1 MLISVIEYYLLAN
14 VKLEGFEIMSDDF
27 NLRSKDYWRRMGWGL
42 FLGLLSATGAFI
54 FIMLMNLGQSI
65 FIPDLAENWTP
76 FSGPWWIVVVMTV
89 AGLLVGLLHKYSSP
103 LEMDVFEA
111 VKKGYMDPKPV
122 PSSLLAS
129 LISLIGGFS
138 LGPEVPTGFLAAGLG
153 SWASRR
159 WKMDPETTRT
169 NIKSSVSSAYA
180 GLFSSPLVML
190 IMLLE
195 IRHKQSV
202 IYYGTLLI
210 AGLAAVIGF
219 SLFYTLD
226 GFNYASLLG
235 ILSPPSYDLKLWHL
249 GISVLLG
256 ILAIPFALVFVI
268 FTRIF
273 TRLLEPLNSKPI
285 VRSTLGGFSLGLL
298 AIIIPSTIGLGT
310 TEMSI
315 VTQQAA
321 EIGVILLIVFAL
333 AKLLAL
339 SGALNFGFIG
349 GPIFPLLFVGS
360 CIGAAINLIFP
371 QIPPGLAWGCMI
383 VAVPAAIVPIPIA
396 LGAVAIIIIGL
407 SPTNT
412 LPVFISALVA
422 FSITRGLLMAGNQ
435 EKSEEKV

>member
-1 MLISVIEYYLLAN
+1 
-14 VKLEGFEIMSDDF
+14 MSDDF
-27 NLRSKDYWRRMGWGL
+27 NLRSKDYWKRMGWGL
-42 FLGLLSATGAFI
+42 FLGLISAIGAFI

-65 FIPDLAENWTP
+65 LIPHLAENWTP
-76 FSGPWWIVVVMTV
+76 FSGSWWIVGVMTV
-89 AGLLVGLLHKYSSP
+89 AGLLVGIIHRYTPAKRLDP
-103 LEMDVFEA
+103 FGA
-111 VKKGYMDPKPV
+111 VEKGYLNPKAV

-129 LISLIGGFS
+129 LISLISGFS

-153 SWASRR
+153 SWISKRR
-159 WKMDPETTRT
+159 KKDPEATRI
-169 NIKSSVSSAYA
+169 NVISSISGAYS

-195 IRHKQSV
+195 IKHKQSV
-202 IYYGTLLI
+202 IYYGTILI

-219 SLFYTLD
+219 GLFYALN

-235 ILSPPSYDLKLWHL
+235 ILSPPAYDLKLWHL
-249 GISVLLG
+249 GVSILLG
-256 ILAIPFALVFVI
+256 ILAVPFALVFVI

-273 TRLLEPLNSKPI
+273 TRILEPINNKPI
-285 VRSTLGGFSLGLL
+285 LRNTLGGFLLGLL
-298 AIIIPSTIGLGT
+298 AVVIPTTIGLGT

-360 CIGAAINLIFP
+360 CIGAAINLLFP
-371 QIPPGLAWGCMI
+371 QIPPGLAWGCII

-396 LGAVAIIIIGL
+396 LGAIGLIIIGL
-407 SPTNT
+407 SPTNA

-422 FSITRGLLMAGNQ
+422 FSITRGLIMGG
-435 EKSEEKV
+435 KEEVNSGK